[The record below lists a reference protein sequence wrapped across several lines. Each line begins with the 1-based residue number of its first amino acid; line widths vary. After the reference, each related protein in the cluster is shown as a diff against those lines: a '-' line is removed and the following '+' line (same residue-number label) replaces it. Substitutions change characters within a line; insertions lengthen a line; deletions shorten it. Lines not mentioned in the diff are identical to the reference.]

1 MKAYVLIKIR
11 TGEILDAIR
20 QLRAAK
26 GVVAADMTFG
36 PYDAIAIV
44 EAKDLNSL
52 GRAVATDIQPVVGV
66 LDTLTCLVVDGV

>member
-11 TGEILDAIR
+11 TGEIPEAIR
-20 QLRAAK
+20 QLRSAK

-52 GRAVATDIQPVVGV
+52 GRVVAADIQPVVGV
-66 LDTLTCLVVDGV
+66 LDTLTCLVVEGV

>member
-20 QLRAAK
+20 QLRSAK

-36 PYDAIAIV
+36 P
-44 EAKDLNSL
+44 
-52 GRAVATDIQPVVGV
+52 
-66 LDTLTCLVVDGV
+66 